1 MKSSS
6 NHVWRILARLR
17 GNARRAAMLFSGR
30 RERACHN
37 LNRLPPG
44 QRPQDILA
52 VLLLTVGVA
61 VVVFDVPTYP
71 WLRSLP
77 GVYRSAFRAFTDF
90 GKADWIL
97 ISTGVTCLALL
108 ALDAGRYA
116 FRLRMT
122 VGAIFTYAAFIFY
135 SVAATG
141 LLAIAFKWTLGRA
154 RPKLYSEVGPV
165 RFDFLAFDGT
175 YTSFPSGHSTTVAA
189 LATALAFIF
198 PAYRWL
204 IVVAAFWLAFS
215 RVMVGAHYPSD
226 VIAGTLL
233 GISFTFFTV
242 RAMARR
248 RIGFH
253 ISSSGKIEPNMNAR
267 SAKACL
273 RAVWQVLR
281 GQRGARRVSVEPAA
295 PEETGRIDT

>member
-1 MKSSS
+1 M
-6 NHVWRILARLR
+6 R
-17 GNARRAAMLFSGR
+17 GNVRRAMMLFSGR
-30 RERACHN
+30 KERS
-37 LNRLPPG
+37 RRDTEPLPPG

-52 VLLLTVGVA
+52 VLLLTVGIA
-61 VVVFDVPTYP
+61 VVVFDIPTYP

-77 GVYRSAFRAFTDF
+77 AEYRRAFAAFTDF

-97 ISTGVTCLALL
+97 ATTGIVCLALL
-108 ALDAGRYA
+108 AQDAGRYA
-116 FRLRMT
+116 FRLRM
-122 VGAIFTYAAFIFY
+122 AIGSLFTYAAFIFY

-154 RPKLYSEVGPV
+154 RPKLYETVGPV

-189 LATALAFIF
+189 LATCLAFIF

-204 IVVAAFWLAFS
+204 IVVAGFWIAFS

-226 VIAGTLL
+226 VVAGTLL
-233 GISFTFFTV
+233 GITFTFFTV

-253 ISSSGKIEPNMNAR
+253 MAASGKIRPNMNSR
-267 SAKACL
+267 SARACL
-273 RAVWQVLR
+273 RTAWQVLR
-281 GQRGARRVSVEPAA
+281 GQRGVGRVS
-295 PEETGRIDT
+295 PEGTTAQETERTGS

>member
-1 MKSSS
+1 MSNSS
-6 NHVWRILARLR
+6 NNVWRVLARMR
-17 GNARRAAMLFSGR
+17 GNIRRAEMLFSGR
-30 RERACHN
+30 KERAGHT
-37 LNRLPPG
+37 LDPLPPG
-44 QRPQDILA
+44 QRPQDIFA
-52 VLLLTVGVA
+52 ILLLTVGIA

-77 GVYRSAFRAFTDF
+77 NEYRNAFRAFTDF

-97 ISTGVTCLALL
+97 ISTGLTCLFLL
-108 ALDAGRYA
+108 AQDAGRYA
-116 FRLRMT
+116 FRIRM
-122 VGAIFTYAAFIFY
+122 AIGSLFTYAAFIFY

-141 LLAIAFKWTLGRA
+141 LLAIAFKWSLGRA
-154 RPKLYSEVGPV
+154 RPKLYEQVGPV

-233 GISFTFFTV
+233 GVTFTFFTV

-253 ISSSGKIEPNMNAR
+253 LSSSGKIEPNMNAR
-267 SAKACL
+267 SARSCA
-273 RAVWQVLR
+273 RAVWRVIR
-281 GQRGARRVSVEPAA
+281 GQRGVYRVPVEPA
-295 PEETGRIDT
+295 PLEETDRTTS

>member
-1 MKSSS
+1 MQSS
-6 NHVWRILARLR
+6 NKHVWHILARMR
-17 GNARRAAMLFSGR
+17 GNVRRAAILFSGR
-30 RERACHN
+30 SERS
-37 LNRLPPG
+37 LQNRDPLPPG

-52 VLLLTVGVA
+52 VLLLTVGIA
-61 VVVFDVPTYP
+61 VVAFDVPTYP

-77 GVYRSAFRAFTDF
+77 GEYRSAFRAFTDF

-97 ISTGVTCLALL
+97 VSTGVTCLALL
-108 ALDAGRYA
+108 ALDAGRYS
-116 FRLRMT
+116 FRLRM
-122 VGAIFTYAAFIFY
+122 AIGSLFTYAAFIFY

-141 LLAIAFKWTLGRA
+141 LLAIAFKWSLGRA
-154 RPKLYSEVGPV
+154 RPKLYEEVGPV
-165 RFDFLAFDGT
+165 RFDYLAFDGT

-233 GISFTFFTV
+233 GMTFTFFTV

-253 ISSSGKIEPNMNAR
+253 LTTAGKIVPNMSWR

-273 RAVWQVLR
+273 RAAWQVVR
-281 GQRGARRVSVEPAA
+281 GQRGGDRVMATAGSAE
-295 PEETGRIDT
+295 DTERTDA

>member
-1 MKSSS
+1 M
-6 NHVWRILARLR
+6 
-17 GNARRAAMLFSGR
+17 MLFSGR
-30 RERACHN
+30 KERARRN
-37 LNRLPPG
+37 SDPLPPG

-52 VLLLTVGVA
+52 VLLLTVGIA
-61 VVVFDVPTYP
+61 VVVFDIPTYP

-77 GVYRSAFRAFTDF
+77 GEYRRAFAAFTDF

-97 ISTGVTCLALL
+97 FTTGVVCLLLL
-108 ALDAGRYA
+108 ALDAERYA
-116 FRLRMT
+116 FRLRM
-122 VGAIFTYAAFIFY
+122 AIGSVFTYACFIFY

-154 RPKLYSEVGPV
+154 RPKLYEQVGPV

-189 LATALAFIF
+189 LATCLAFIF

-204 IVVAAFWLAFS
+204 IVVAGFWIAFS

-226 VIAGTLL
+226 VVAGTLL
-233 GISFTFFTV
+233 GITFTFFTV

-253 ISSSGKIEPNMNAR
+253 ISSSGKIRPNMNPR
-267 SAKACL
+267 SVRACV
-273 RAVWQVLR
+273 RAVWQVVR
-281 GQRGARRVSVEPAA
+281 GQRGAGRVPLDGPAV
-295 PEETGRIDT
+295 EETERTGS

>member
-1 MKSSS
+1 
-6 NHVWRILARLR
+6 
-17 GNARRAAMLFSGR
+17 MLFSGR
-30 RERACHN
+30 KERARHI
-37 LNRLPPG
+37 LDPLPPG
-44 QRPQDILA
+44 QRPQDIFA
-52 VLLLTVGVA
+52 ILLLTVGVA

-77 GVYRSAFRAFTDF
+77 GEYREAFRAFTDF

-97 ISTGVTCLALL
+97 ISTGLTCLFLL

-116 FRLRMT
+116 FRIRM
-122 VGAIFTYAAFIFY
+122 AIGSVFTYATFIFY

-141 LLAIAFKWTLGRA
+141 LIAIAFKWSLGRA
-154 RPKLYSEVGPV
+154 RPKLYEQVGPV

-204 IVVAAFWLAFS
+204 IVVAAFWVAFS

-233 GISFTFFTV
+233 GMTFTFFTV

-253 ISSSGKIEPNMNAR
+253 FSSSGKIEPNMNSR
-267 SAKACL
+267 SAKACV
-273 RAVWQVLR
+273 RAVWQVVR
-281 GQRGARRVSVEPAA
+281 GQRGADRVMVETSKT
-295 PEETGRIDT
+295 EEAERATP

>member
-1 MKSSS
+1 MDSSS
-6 NHVWRILARLR
+6 KFVRHILARMR
-17 GNARRAAMLFSGR
+17 GNMRRAALLWSGR
-30 RERACHN
+30 RERSHQ
-37 LNRLPPG
+37 NRDPLPQG

-61 VVVFDVPTYP
+61 VVAFDVPTYP

-77 GVYRSAFRAFTDF
+77 GEYRSAFRAFTDF

-97 ISTGVTCLALL
+97 VSSGVTCLALL
-108 ALDAGRYA
+108 ALDAGRYT
-116 FRLRMT
+116 FRLRM
-122 VGAIFTYAAFIFY
+122 AIGSLFTYAAFIFY

-141 LLAIAFKWTLGRA
+141 LLAIAFKWSLGRA
-154 RPKLYSEVGPV
+154 RPKLYEQVGPV

-204 IVVAAFWLAFS
+204 IIVAAFWLAFS

-233 GISFTFFTV
+233 GMTFTFFTV

-248 RIGFH
+248 RLGFH
-253 ISSSGKIEPNMNAR
+253 LSPAGKIVPNMSPR
-267 SAKACL
+267 SARACL
-273 RAVWQVLR
+273 RATWQVIR
-281 GQRGARRVSVEPAA
+281 GQRGSDRVAVDLERAEA
-295 PEETGRIDT
+295 TERTDA

>member
-1 MKSSS
+1 MQSSS
-6 NHVWRILARLR
+6 KQVRHILARMR
-17 GNARRAAMLFSGR
+17 GNIRRAVILFSGR
-30 RERACHN
+30 GARADQ
-37 LNRLPPG
+37 NRDPLPPG

-52 VLLLTVGVA
+52 VLLLTVGIA
-61 VVVFDVPTYP
+61 VVAFDVPTYP

-77 GVYRSAFRAFTDF
+77 GEYRSAFRTFTDI

-108 ALDAGRYA
+108 ALEAGRYS
-116 FRLRMT
+116 FRLRM
-122 VGAIFTYAAFIFY
+122 AIGSVFTYAAFIFY

-141 LLAIAFKWTLGRA
+141 LLAIAFKWSLGRA
-154 RPKLYSEVGPV
+154 RPKLYEEVGPV

-233 GISFTFFTV
+233 GMTFTFFTV
-242 RAMARR
+242 RALARR

-253 ISSSGKIEPNMNAR
+253 LSAAGKIVPNMNKR
-267 SAKACL
+267 SALSCL

-281 GQRGARRVSVEPAA
+281 GQRGSGRVSPVSSRLD
-295 PEETGRIDT
+295 ETERTNA

>member
-1 MKSSS
+1 MQSRSKYVR
-6 NHVWRILARLR
+6 HILARMR
-17 GNARRAAMLFSGR
+17 GNVRRAAILFSGR
-30 RERACHN
+30 GERTLQN
-37 LNRLPPG
+37 GDPLPPG

-61 VVVFDVPTYP
+61 VVAFDVPTYP

-77 GVYRSAFRAFTDF
+77 GEYRSAFRAFTDF

-108 ALDAGRYA
+108 ALEAGKYS
-116 FRLRMT
+116 FRLRM
-122 VGAIFTYAAFIFY
+122 AIGSLFTYSAFIFY
-135 SVAATG
+135 SVSATG
-141 LLAIAFKWTLGRA
+141 LLAIAFKWSLGRA
-154 RPKLYSEVGPV
+154 RPKLYEEVGPV

-233 GISFTFFTV
+233 GMTFTFFTV

-248 RIGFH
+248 RMGFH
-253 ISSSGKIEPNMNAR
+253 LTSAGKIEPNMSWR

-273 RAVWQVLR
+273 RATWQVVR
-281 GQRGARRVSVEPAA
+281 GQRGGDRVVMEA
-295 PEETGRIDT
+295 GRAEDTERTDA

>member
-1 MKSSS
+1 MS
-6 NHVWRILARLR
+6 NSNNNVWRVLARMR
-17 GNARRAAMLFSGR
+17 GNIRRAEMLFSGR
-30 RERACHN
+30 KERARHS
-37 LNRLPPG
+37 LDPLPPG
-44 QRPQDILA
+44 QRPQDIFA
-52 VLLLTVGVA
+52 ILLLTVGVA

-77 GVYRSAFRAFTDF
+77 NEYRNAFRAFTDF

-97 ISTGVTCLALL
+97 ISTGLTCLFLL
-108 ALDAGRYA
+108 AQDAGRYA
-116 FRLRMT
+116 FRVRM
-122 VGAIFTYAAFIFY
+122 AIGSVFTYAAFIFY

-141 LLAIAFKWTLGRA
+141 LLAIAFKWSLGRA
-154 RPKLYSEVGPV
+154 RPKLYEQVGPV

-198 PAYRWL
+198 PPYRWL

-233 GISFTFFTV
+233 GVTFTFFTV

-253 ISSSGKIEPNMNAR
+253 LSSSGKIEPNMNAR
-267 SAKACL
+267 SARACL
-273 RAVWQVLR
+273 RAVWRVMR
-281 GQRGARRVSVEPAA
+281 GQRGLYRVPVEPARL
-295 PEETGRIDT
+295 EETDRMTS

>member
-1 MKSSS
+1 M
-6 NHVWRILARLR
+6 R
-17 GNARRAAMLFSGR
+17 GNVRRAGMLFSGR
-30 RERACHN
+30 RDRVRHN
-37 LNRLPPG
+37 LDPLPPG

-52 VLLLTVGVA
+52 ILLLTVGVA

-77 GVYRSAFRAFTDF
+77 NEYRNAFRAFTDF

-97 ISTGVTCLALL
+97 ISTGLVCLFLL
-108 ALDAGRYA
+108 AQDASRFA
-116 FRLRMT
+116 FRLRMA
-122 VGAIFTYAAFIFY
+122 VGSVFTYAAFIFY

-141 LLAIAFKWTLGRA
+141 LLAIAFKWSLGRA
-154 RPKLYSEVGPV
+154 RPKLYEQVGPV

-204 IVVAAFWLAFS
+204 IIVAGFWLAFS

-233 GISFTFFTV
+233 GMTFTFFTV
-242 RAMARR
+242 RAMASR

-253 ISSSGKIEPNMNAR
+253 LNASGKIEPNMNAR
-267 SAKACL
+267 SAKACGR
-273 RAVWQVLR
+273 RAWQVLR
-281 GQRGARRVSVEPAA
+281 GQRGLTRVSNETAPAD
-295 PEETGRIDT
+295 ETERTVS

>member
-1 MKSSS
+1 MQSS
-6 NHVWRILARLR
+6 NKSVRHLLARMR
-17 GNARRAAMLFSGR
+17 GNARRAAILFSGR
-30 RERACHN
+30 AARAQQ
-37 LNRLPPG
+37 NRDPLPPG

-52 VLLLTVGVA
+52 VLLLTVGIA
-61 VVVFDVPTYP
+61 VVAFDVPTYP

-77 GVYRSAFRAFTDF
+77 GEYRSAFRAFTDF

-108 ALDAGRYA
+108 ALEAGRYT
-116 FRLRMT
+116 FRLRMA
-122 VGAIFTYAAFIFY
+122 VGALFTYAAFIFY

-141 LLAIAFKWTLGRA
+141 LLAIAFKWSLGRA
-154 RPKLYSEVGPV
+154 RPKLYEEVGPV

-215 RVMVGAHYPSD
+215 RVMVGAHFPSD

-233 GISFTFFTV
+233 GMTFTFFTV

-253 ISSSGKIEPNMNAR
+253 LTAAGKIEPNMSWR
-267 SAKACL
+267 SAKACV
-273 RAVWQVLR
+273 RATWQVLR
-281 GQRGARRVSVEPAA
+281 GQRGGDRVEM
-295 PEETGRIDT
+295 ETGRAENTERTDG

>member
-1 MKSSS
+1 MQSSS
-6 NHVWRILARLR
+6 KHVWHILARMR
-17 GNARRAAMLFSGR
+17 GNVRRAAILFSGR
-30 RERACHN
+30 KERAHQ
-37 LNRLPPG
+37 NRDPLPPG

-52 VLLLTVGVA
+52 VLLLTVGIA
-61 VVVFDVPTYP
+61 VVAFDVPTYP

-77 GVYRSAFRAFTDF
+77 GEYRSAFRTFTDI

-97 ISTGVTCLALL
+97 ITSGITCLALL
-108 ALDAGRYA
+108 ALEAGRYS
-116 FRLRMT
+116 FRLRM
-122 VGAIFTYAAFIFY
+122 AIGSLFTYAAFIFY
-135 SVAATG
+135 TVAATG
-141 LLAIAFKWTLGRA
+141 LLAIAFKWSLGRA
-154 RPKLYSEVGPV
+154 RPKLYEEVGPV

-175 YTSFPSGHSTTVAA
+175 FTSFPSGHSTTVAA

-204 IVVAAFWLAFS
+204 IIVAAFWLAFS

-233 GISFTFFTV
+233 GMTFTFFTV

-253 ISSSGKIEPNMNAR
+253 LTSAGKIEPNMSWR

-273 RAVWQVLR
+273 RASWQVLR
-281 GQRGARRVSVEPAA
+281 GQRGGDRVAM
-295 PEETGRIDT
+295 ETGSTEDTERTDA